1 MSHYPHSWHKAETR
15 PEPCLLDVQYDW
27 DGFYRTVIDRISDYS
42 KSPYNPAI
50 VRAFRFQKSKNGI
63 VAMTWKPKAE
73 SGEFRGADGNVGSDG
88 FVVLKGRP
96 RGIPGL
102 VEPDKEI
109 LAKKYYNQ
117 LTGKPM
123 TEYLIASGAPGA
135 PAWLAAA
142 AKYGEIPYVRA
153 KGRSQRCATW

>member
-1 MSHYPHSWHKAETR
+1 
-15 PEPCLLDVQYDW
+15 
-27 DGFYRTVIDRISDYS
+27 
-42 KSPYNPAI
+42 
-50 VRAFRFQKSKNGI
+50 
-63 VAMTWKPKAE
+63 MTWKPKAE
-73 SGEFRGADGNVGSDG
+73 SGEFRGVDGNVGSDG

-142 AKYGEIPYVRA
+142 AKYGEIPYVR
-153 KGRSQRCATW
+153 KEGPNDVPPGDLGFTVDLECDDVKSQI

>member
-1 MSHYPHSWHKAETR
+1 M
-15 PEPCLLDVQYDW
+15 
-27 DGFYRTVIDRISDYS
+27 
-42 KSPYNPAI
+42 
-50 VRAFRFQKSKNGI
+50 
-63 VAMTWKPKAE
+63 
-73 SGEFRGADGNVGSDG
+73 GSDG
-88 FVVLKGRP
+88 FVILKGRP

-142 AKYGEIPYVRA
+142 AKYGEIPYVR
-153 KGRSQRCATW
+153 KEGPNDVPPGDLGVTVDLECDDVKSQIQLMAHVESTAEDFWALPSEVLASAERASMDVSAASVRHQQHPAIGY